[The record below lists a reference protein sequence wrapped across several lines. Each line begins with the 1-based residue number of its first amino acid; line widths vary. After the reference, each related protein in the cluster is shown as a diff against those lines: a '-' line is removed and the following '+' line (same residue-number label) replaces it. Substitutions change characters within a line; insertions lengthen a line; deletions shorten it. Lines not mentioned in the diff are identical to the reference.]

1 MASPPDWFPVGK
13 YIHDGKD
20 VIKITNWS
28 DASGKNTWKIYYA
41 DGGEDKVESAPKVKD
56 EEMRELIKKFD
67 FLTQQYSATAFGGLD
82 AHPVEDPAEFEDAKA
97 NFPPQDFAQ
106 GNMRKGCSYLTMM

>member
-28 DASGKNTWKIYYA
+28 DASGNNIWKIYYA
-41 DGGEDKVESAPKVKD
+41 GGGEDKVESEA
-56 EEMRELIKKFD
+56 MRELIKKFG
-67 FLTQQYSATAFGGLD
+67 FLTQQYSAGSFRALD
-82 AHPVEDPAEFEDAKA
+82 AYPVEDPAEFEDAKA
-97 NFPPQDFAQ
+97 NFPPQDGAE
-106 GNMRKGCSYLTMM
+106 GSMRKGCSYLTMSS